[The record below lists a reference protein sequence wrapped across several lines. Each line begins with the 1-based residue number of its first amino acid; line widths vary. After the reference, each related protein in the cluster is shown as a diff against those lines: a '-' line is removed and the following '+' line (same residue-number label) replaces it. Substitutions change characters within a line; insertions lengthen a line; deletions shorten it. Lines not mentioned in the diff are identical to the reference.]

1 MSALLAVAARL
12 EGVYET
18 LLRGEGLPAGEPRV
32 TFQRYNELI
41 GLPEMLADAAAI
53 TKKMEN

>member
-1 MSALLAVAARL
+1 MTARL
-12 EGVYET
+12 EGVYAA
-18 LLRGEGLPAGEPRV
+18 LLKGEGLSESEARV

-53 TKKMEN
+53 TKKTEN